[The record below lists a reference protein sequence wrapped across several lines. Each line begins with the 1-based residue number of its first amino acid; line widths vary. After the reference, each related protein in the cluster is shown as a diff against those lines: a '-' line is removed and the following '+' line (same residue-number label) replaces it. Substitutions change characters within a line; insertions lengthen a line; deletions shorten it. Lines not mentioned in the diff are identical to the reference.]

1 MPNTLKIFIIAFIII
16 FFFYVI
22 KNVKDNKLNIKNAL
36 VWMVMSIGI
45 IICTLQVENL
55 EKLSKLIGAKTL
67 SNIIFFLGFIFI
79 IYVCFNI
86 TKTISTQN
94 KKIISLTQ
102 ELAILRK
109 EKENEKDR

>member
-1 MPNTLKIFIIAFIII
+1 MPNTLKIFIVAFIVL

-36 VWMVMSIGI
+36 IWMVMSVGI
-45 IICTLQVENL
+45 IICTFQVENL

-67 SNIIFFLGFIFI
+67 SNIIFFLGFIFL

-94 KKIISLTQ
+94 KKIISLSQ
-102 ELAILRK
+102 ELAILKK